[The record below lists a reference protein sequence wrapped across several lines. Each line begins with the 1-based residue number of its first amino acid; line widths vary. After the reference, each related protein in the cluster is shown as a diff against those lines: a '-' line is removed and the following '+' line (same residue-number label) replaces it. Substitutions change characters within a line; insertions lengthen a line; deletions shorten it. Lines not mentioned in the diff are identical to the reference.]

1 LHPPATAVVKKN
13 KKKGETNMK
22 KSLALILSL
31 LMLFSLVACGG
42 GDSGK
47 DSSND
52 TPSTSSDSGKTDDKT
67 GGDAADSD
75 SQETSSLEL
84 KGPGNVTL
92 KRLGANVAFDPNND
106 INADVLKQSTGY
118 DVEYFMLPA
127 ENADEKLLMDV
138 SGGADYDAVNVTISQ
153 YRTLMA
159 QGALQPLD
167 DALDQYG
174 QDILA
179 GNSDKV
185 WDALRGEDGHI
196 YAVPYMYPHS
206 HEIAMFMAA
215 RLDLMKA
222 AGINEL
228 PTTIDEF
235 YDCLVTLKEYY
246 GDEYIILAG
255 PFKPS
260 SEGNENWVIPKTIA
274 CAFGI
279 YNDWMVDENGKV
291 YYMTEAPGFA
301 DMIAFLTKLYDEGLI
316 DPDWAV
322 NTESTLKEKFT
333 SGKAIITCGNRALAD
348 FCSAALIENLNLSWD
363 DLGYI
368 SALKG
373 PDGTCTYQSTEAFN
387 FVTCVPKSSKNVA
400 DVVNWW
406 NLRVKD
412 QLFIA
417 IGEEGV
423 HFNYDADG
431 NIEPINPIFAEERGN
446 SYWYMDVTNQKEYE
460 FEWPSRVRKSEGQ
473 WHSFSAVTMN
483 ADQSIFVDN
492 IFAFMPAKENYAK
505 YNTTIFN
512 DLQDYITQVMSGT
525 RTIDDLD
532 TFMSDWTNAGG
543 EKVREELQSWYDEF
557 YK

>member
-1 LHPPATAVVKKN
+1 
-13 KKKGETNMK
+13 MK
-22 KSLALILSL
+22 KPLALLLSL
-31 LMLFSLVACGG
+31 LMLFSLAACGG
-42 GDSGK
+42 NDNKQPASDGNQSTEAPSGDK
-47 DSSND
+47 N
-52 TPSTSSDSGKTDDKT
+52 T
-67 GGDAADSD
+67 GGE
-75 SQETSSLEL
+75 QTTVPEL

-92 KRLGANVAFDPNND
+92 KRLGYNAAFDPNND

-127 ENADEKLLMDV
+127 ENADEKLLMDI
-138 SGGADYDAVNVTISQ
+138 SGGADYDCVNVSVNQ
-153 YRTLMA
+153 WRTLVA

-167 DALDQYG
+167 DVLEAYG

-179 GNSDKV
+179 GNSDTV

-196 YAVPYMYPHS
+196 YGVPYMYPHS
-206 HEIAMFMAA
+206 HEIAMFMVA
-215 RLDLMKA
+215 RMDLLKA
-222 AGINEL
+222 AGINEV

-246 GDEYIILAG
+246 GDEYVILAG
-255 PFKPS
+255 PFKPN

-279 YNDWMVDENGKV
+279 YNDWMVDENGQV
-291 YYMTEAPGFA
+291 YYMTEAPGFP
-301 DMIAFLTKLYDEGLI
+301 DMIAFLTKLYNEGLI
-316 DPDWAV
+316 DPDWAI

-373 PDGTCTYQSTEAFN
+373 SDGTCKYQSTEAFN
-387 FVTCVPKSSKNVA
+387 WIGCVPKSSKNLA

-406 NLRVKD
+406 NLRIKD

-423 HFNYDADG
+423 HFNYDENG
-431 NIEPINPIFAEERGN
+431 EIEPINPIFAEERGN

-460 FEWPSRVRKSEGQ
+460 FQWPSRVRKSEGQ
-473 WHSFSAVTMN
+473 WHSFSAVTMD
-483 ADQSIFVDN
+483 ADQSIFVPN
-492 IFAFMPAKENYAK
+492 TFAFMPAKDNYTK
-505 YNTTIFN
+505 YNTALFN
-512 DLQDYITQVMSGT
+512 DLNDYIIQIMSGT
-525 RTIDDLD
+525 RTINDLD

-543 EKVREELQSWYDEF
+543 ESGRGHHPGWYDEY
-557 YK
+557 YKYTPAAPYY

>member
-1 LHPPATAVVKKN
+1 
-13 KKKGETNMK
+13 MK
-22 KSLALILSL
+22 RVFALFLCL
-31 LMLFSLVACGG
+31 VMVLSLVACGAKAPEETVAKTEPAN
-42 GDSGK
+42 SANEAAPAEE
-47 DSSND
+47 SNV
-52 TPSTSSDSGKTDDKT
+52 P
-67 GGDAADSD
+67 A
-75 SQETSSLEL
+75 L

-92 KRLGANVAFDPNND
+92 KRLGYNVAFDPNND
-106 INADVLKQSTGY
+106 INADILKQSTGY
-118 DVEYFMLPA
+118 DAEYFMLPV

-138 SGGADYDAVNVTISQ
+138 SGGADYDCLNVSINQ
-153 YRTLMA
+153 WRNLVA

-167 DALDQYG
+167 DVLEAYG

-179 GNSDKV
+179 GNSENV
-185 WDALRGEDGHI
+185 WNSLRGPDGHI
-196 YAVPYMYPHS
+196 YGVPYMYPHS
-206 HEIAMFMAA
+206 AEIATFMVA

-222 AGINEL
+222 AGVTEI

-246 GDEYIILAG
+246 GNEYVILAG

-291 YYMTEAPGFA
+291 YYMTEAEGFD
-301 DMIAFLTKLYDEGLI
+301 DMIAFLTKLYDEGLV

-322 NTESTLKEKFT
+322 NTDATLREKFS
-333 SGKAIITCGNRALAD
+333 SGKAIITCGNRDLSNYG
-348 FCSAALIENLNLSWD
+348 SAALIENVGITWD

-373 PDGTCTYQSTEAFN
+373 PDGTCTYMSTEALN
-387 FVTCVPKSSKNVA
+387 HISCVPKTSQNVA

-423 HFNYDADG
+423 HFNYDDKG
-431 NIEPINPIFAEERGN
+431 EIEPINPIFADERGN
-446 SYWYMDVTNQKEYE
+446 SYWYMDVTNQKDYE
-460 FEWPSRVRKSEGQ
+460 FQWPSRVRKSAGQ
-473 WHSFSAVTMN
+473 WHAFSAVTMN
-483 ADQSIFVDN
+483 ADPDIFVRND
-492 IFAFMPAKENYAK
+492 FTFMPAKENYAK
-505 YNTTIFN
+505 YNTALFN
-512 DLQDYITQVMSGT
+512 SLQDYIVQVMSGT

-532 TFMSDWTNAGG
+532 QFMSDWTNAGG
-543 EKVREELQSWYDEF
+543 EDVRNDLQTWYTEF
-557 YK
+557 YQ